1 MYKGYM
7 DTTYIYEASLPLL
20 FITLE
25 IDGREKKLP
34 VDVSGASFIIEEH
47 KPISRIVV
55 HLGQK
60 KENGL
65 VILDLTRTRS
75 RREWFWFE
83 DGFLPTHRE

>member
-1 MYKGYM
+1 MKQVYLCY
-7 DTTYIYEASLPLL
+7 LL
-20 FITLE
+20 LWKLME
-25 IDGREKKLP
+25 EKKKLP

-55 HLGQK
+55 HLELK

-65 VILDLTRTRS
+65 VILDLTHTRS
-75 RREWFWFE
+75 RQEWFWFE